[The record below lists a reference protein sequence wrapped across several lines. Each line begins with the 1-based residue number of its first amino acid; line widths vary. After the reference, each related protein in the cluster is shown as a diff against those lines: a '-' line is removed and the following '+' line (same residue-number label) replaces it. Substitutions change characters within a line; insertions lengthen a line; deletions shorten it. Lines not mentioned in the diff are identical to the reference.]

1 MTLVRTVLGDIA
13 PETLGITAAHEHLW
27 CDQTM
32 AKSADF
38 PRTGE
43 PMFLQD
49 LDMVV
54 DEASRFHTAGGR
66 AIVEVT
72 VHGWGR
78 DLAVLAE
85 ISRRTGLHVVA
96 TAGFYVESCHPD
108 FVPEAST
115 EELTDFL
122 VGEVMDGADGGP
134 ARCGLLKAAVGQ
146 ALIEGNEEKCIRA
159 VARAHHRTG
168 AAITTHTSASA
179 RFHIDG
185 GNAGTMFLD
194 LFEEEGVPLHRV
206 IVGHTDENVDI
217 RQLRRLIERGAFV
230 QFDVIG
236 KEHWLLDETRAD
248 LLAVLCAEG
257 HAGRLLL
264 SGDRNRVSEMHVSGG
279 KGYDY
284 LLTQFVPLLRARGI
298 DDAAITRML
307 VTNPAEIF
315 TLPIDLEPAA

>member
-1 MTLVRTVLGDIA
+1 MTVVRTVLGDIA
-13 PETLGITAAHEHLW
+13 PDALGVTAAHEHLW

-32 AKSADF
+32 AKAADF

-43 PMFLQD
+43 PMYLQD
-49 LDMVV
+49 LAMVV
-54 DEASRFHTAGGR
+54 DEASRFHAAGGR

-78 DLAVLAE
+78 DLATLAE
-85 ISRRTGLHVVA
+85 ISRRTGLHVIA

-108 FVPEAST
+108 FVPAST
-115 EELTDFL
+115 IEQLTDFL
-122 VGEVMDGADGGP
+122 VGEVLETADGGP

-217 RQLRRLIERGAFV
+217 RQLRRLIERGAYV

-264 SGDRNRVSEMHVSGG
+264 SGDRNRVSEMHVNGG

-284 LLTQFVPLLRARGI
+284 LLTHFVPLLRARHVNDEAI
-298 DDAAITRML
+298 DKML
-307 VTNPAEIF
+307 VANPAEIF
-315 TLPIDLEPAA
+315 TLPIDAAVIA

>member
-1 MTLVRTVLGDIA
+1 MTVIRTVLGDIA
-13 PETLGITAAHEHLW
+13 PAELGITAAHEHLW
-27 CDQTM
+27 CDHTM
-32 AKSADF
+32 AKGADF

-43 PMFLQD
+43 PMYLQD

-54 DEASRFHTAGGR
+54 EEAARFHAAGGR

-78 DLAVLAE
+78 DLAALAE
-85 ISRRTGLHVVA
+85 ISRRTGLHVIA
-96 TAGFYVESCHPD
+96 TAGFYVEACHPD
-108 FVPEAST
+108 FVPESSIET
-115 EELTDFL
+115 LTDFL
-122 VGEVMDGADGGP
+122 VGEVLEGADGGP

-217 RQLRRLIERGAFV
+217 RHLRSLLARGAIV

-248 LLAVLCAEG
+248 LLAMLCAEG

-264 SGDRNRVSEMHVSGG
+264 SGDRNRLSEMHRNGG

-284 LLTQFVPLLRARGI
+284 LLTHFVSLLTERQVTEE
-298 DDAAITRML
+298 AINKML
-307 VTNPAEIF
+307 VANPAEIF
-315 TLPIDLEPAA
+315 TLPLNAEVAA